1 MKHMKN
7 LFLLL
12 SVATITFLLSSCV
25 HSRKVVYFHDLNDTI
40 KLIEGDSIHYTDPLV
55 QTGDI
60 LDIYVSSFNPE
71 ASAPFN
77 LGGGVTTGTNTGG
90 SSMPSV
96 RGYRVERDGTI
107 RFPVIGKVQ
116 VAGKTTTTIAD
127 SLESRLNDYLK
138 DPVVNIHFLNF
149 KVTILGEVGKPTT
162 YIMQGE
168 NPTLI
173 DALGMAGDL
182 SIYGKRQ
189 NILVIREEHGKR
201 VYARLDLTS
210 SKVFN
215 SPFYYLKQNDIVYV
229 EPIKAKSVQ
238 ADDKLVRAIG
248 IVGAAL
254 SLIVSA
260 IVLFKL

>member
-1 MKHMKN
+1 M
-7 LFLLL
+7 
-12 SVATITFLLSSCV
+12 
-25 HSRKVVYFHDLNDTI
+25 
-40 KLIEGDSIHYTDPLV
+40 
-55 QTGDI
+55 
-60 LDIYVSSFNPE
+60 
-71 ASAPFN
+71 
-77 LGGGVTTGTNTGG
+77 
-90 SSMPSV
+90 
-96 RGYRVERDGTI
+96 
-107 RFPVIGKVQ
+107 
-116 VAGKTTTTIAD
+116 AGKTTTTIAD